1 MKLEEA
7 LIIIPRSLIAILILY
22 IATRLIGKK
31 QVSELSLFDYVIGI
45 SIGNFGAEM
54 IINMDTPYIYGCI
67 AIMTFGIVA
76 YLVSIITMKSIKLRR
91 LIIGTP
97 TIVIQNGKIL
107 EPSLRKLKMDIN
119 DLLEQTRI
127 GGTFDISEIEYAIV
141 EANGKLTIMKKSMYN
156 PVTLNDMKL
165 KVQKKD
171 LVANVIIDSKVLF
184 NNLKNMNKTEEWLE
198 QELKIKG
205 YRDLD
210 KILLATLD
218 IYDKLIVYEKN
229 QNIEPFKVLE

>member
-156 PVTLNDMKL
+156 PVTPNDMKL

-218 IYDKLIVYEKN
+218 TYDKLIVYEKN

>member
-107 EPSLRKLKMDIN
+107 ETNLIKLKMDIN

-156 PVTLNDMKL
+156 PVTPNDMKL

-184 NNLKNMNKTEEWLE
+184 DNLKNMNKTEEWLE

-218 IYDKLIVYEKN
+218 INDKLIIYEKN
-229 QNIEPFKVLE
+229 KNIEPLKVLE

>member
-76 YLVSIITMKSIKLRR
+76 YFVSIITMKSIKLRR

-156 PVTLNDMKL
+156 PVTPNDMKL

>member
-156 PVTLNDMKL
+156 PVTPNDMKL
-165 KVQKKD
+165 KVEKKD

-218 IYDKLIVYEKN
+218 TYDKLIVYEKN

>member
-76 YLVSIITMKSIKLRR
+76 YFVSIITMKSIKLRR

>member
-107 EPSLRKLKMDIN
+107 EQSLRKLKMDIN

-218 IYDKLIVYEKN
+218 TYDKLIVYEKN

>member
-76 YLVSIITMKSIKLRR
+76 YFVSIITMKSIKLRR

-107 EPSLRKLKMDIN
+107 EQSLRKLKMDIN

>member
-7 LIIIPRSLIAILILY
+7 LIIIPRSLTAILILY

>member
-91 LIIGTP
+91 IIIGTP

-107 EPSLRKLKMDIN
+107 ELSLRKLKMDIN

-156 PVTLNDMKL
+156 PVTPNDMKL
-165 KVQKKD
+165 KVEKKD

-184 NNLKNMNKTEEWLE
+184 DNLKNMNKTEEWLE

-218 IYDKLIVYEKN
+218 TNDKLIIYEKN
-229 QNIEPFKVLE
+229 KNIEPFKVLE

>member
-76 YLVSIITMKSIKLRR
+76 YFVSIITMKSIKLRR

-107 EPSLRKLKMDIN
+107 EQSLRKLKMDIN

-156 PVTLNDMKL
+156 PVTPNDMKL

>member
-91 LIIGTP
+91 IIIGTP

-107 EPSLRKLKMDIN
+107 GPSLIKLKMDIN

-156 PVTLNDMKL
+156 PVTPNDMKL
-165 KVQKKD
+165 KVEKKD
-171 LVANVIIDSKVLF
+171 LLANVIIDSKVLF
-184 NNLKNMNKTEEWLE
+184 DNLKNMNKTEEWLE

-218 IYDKLIVYEKN
+218 TNDKLIIYEKN
-229 QNIEPFKVLE
+229 KNIEPLKVLE

>member
-1 MKLEEA
+1 MV
-7 LIIIPRSLIAILILY
+7 IPRSLFAIILLY
-22 IATRLIGKK
+22 LVTKLIGRK
-31 QVSELSLFDYVIGI
+31 QLSELSLFDYVIGI
-45 SIGNFGAEM
+45 SIGNFAAEM
-54 IINMDTPYIYGCI
+54 IINMDTPYYYGCI
-67 AIMTFGIVA
+67 AMITFGLVA

-107 EPSLRKLKMDIN
+107 ESNLKKLKMDIN
-119 DLLEQTRI
+119 DLLEQIRI
-127 GGTFDISEIEYAIV
+127 GGVFDLSEVEYAIE

-156 PVTLNDMKL
+156 PLTPNDMNI
-165 KVQKKD
+165 KVKRTD
-171 LVANVIIDSKVLF
+171 LVANIIIDSKVLK

-205 YRDLD
+205 YRDLK

-218 IYDKLIVYEKN
+218 INEKLTIYEKN
-229 QNIEPFKVLE
+229 GNLESYKVLE

>member
-1 MKLEEA
+1 MV
-7 LIIIPRSLIAILILY
+7 IPRSLFAIILLY
-22 IATRLIGKK
+22 LVTKLIGRK
-31 QVSELSLFDYVIGI
+31 QLSELSLFDYVIGI
-45 SIGNFGAEM
+45 SIGNFAAEM
-54 IINMDTPYIYGCI
+54 IINMDTPYYYGCI
-67 AIMTFGIVA
+67 AMITFGLVA

-107 EPSLRKLKMDIN
+107 ESNLKKLKMDIN
-119 DLLEQTRI
+119 DLLEQIRI
-127 GGTFDISEIEYAIV
+127 GGVFDLNEVEYAIE

-156 PVTLNDMKL
+156 PITPNDVNI
-165 KVQKKD
+165 KVKRTD
-171 LVANVIIDSKVLF
+171 LVANIIIDSKVLK

-205 YRDLD
+205 YRDLN

-218 IYDKLIVYEKN
+218 INEKLIIYEKN
-229 QNIEPFKVLE
+229 INLEPNKVLE

>member
-91 LIIGTP
+91 IIIGTP

-156 PVTLNDMKL
+156 PVTPNDMKL
-165 KVQKKD
+165 KVEKKD
-171 LVANVIIDSKVLF
+171 LLANVIIDSKVLF
-184 NNLKNMNKTEEWLE
+184 DNLKNMNKTEEWLE

-218 IYDKLIVYEKN
+218 TNDKLIIYEKN
-229 QNIEPFKVLE
+229 KNIEPLKVLE

>member
-91 LIIGTP
+91 IIIGTP

-184 NNLKNMNKTEEWLE
+184 DNLKNMNKTEEWLE

-218 IYDKLIVYEKN
+218 TNDKLIIYEKN
-229 QNIEPFKVLE
+229 KNIEPFKVLE

>member
-91 LIIGTP
+91 IIIGTP

-156 PVTLNDMKL
+156 PVTPNDMKL
-165 KVQKKD
+165 KVEKKD
-171 LVANVIIDSKVLF
+171 LLANVIIDSKVLF
-184 NNLKNMNKTEEWLE
+184 DNLKNMNKTEEWLE

-218 IYDKLIVYEKN
+218 TNDKLIIYEKN
-229 QNIEPFKVLE
+229 KNIEHFKVLE